1 MTKKLFKT
9 IFILV
14 VIFMLGI
21 VNTHAETLVF
31 DPGQDSNWH
40 YHGVFYGRGLQ
51 LQTEE
56 AGENKGKLYATSEY
70 YYYPGKWGQEH
81 FPIFES
87 SDGGETWQHIS
98 DIYDTEF
105 TKKKWMKGEDGTYYE
120 VAEGTEGATT
130 YYNQWWGMVFEPQL
144 FELPEDLGDLKKGT
158 VICGGV
164 TKANDHCAIV
174 VYYSTDGLR
183 TWEYLSTIAL
193 GGKEQTGIGSAIWEP
208 FFVYENKAL
217 YCFFSDERGMING
230 GGQKLVFSKTND
242 GVNWGKPVDVCN
254 YQSENNRFR
263 PGMPVVTK
271 LPDGRYFMIYEG
283 VNMHGGYLPTYYKIT
298 DDIEKWKPTEREDGV
313 LPLPLDGGSPYCIT
327 LTDGTLVVGA
337 HGTNKVAVN
346 TDSLATDNWILVD
359 TNIGNAYTRCLVPL
373 MDNKFMAVS
382 AGAYSAPDPHKL
394 TMSIEEINIPNE
406 ISLENATVTGTTP
419 WGEVEPNYDNSAKNV
434 IDGKA
439 DTFFD
444 GLTDGYFVIDLGRE
458 YIISGVGYR
467 PRTNFGFRV
476 SGGMF
481 YGSKDNE
488 NWTLLY
494 TIPKTGGNDMLN
506 FADTPEGSYRYIKYT
521 SDGVNA
527 CNMAEV
533 KLYSEDLVMVN
544 IDGIRLNY
552 SEEPVMKD
560 GKLMLPVRVIAE
572 AIGADVGWLD
582 SEKSAVIIVND
593 KLLRLPVGSSTY
605 YLDGNVKEAYTE
617 ISLINRTTY
626 ISTDVIEAALG
637 ASVITKGNRVYIK
650 SGEQ

>member
-1 MTKKLFKT
+1 MKQGLFKA
-9 IFILV
+9 ILILAVIV
-14 VIFMLGI
+14 VSMM
-21 VNTHAETLVF
+21 VNVNAETLVF
-31 DPGQDSNWH
+31 DPGQDDNWH

-51 LQTEE
+51 LQTDE

-87 SDGGETWQHIS
+87 ADGGKTWDHIS

-105 TKKKWMKGEDGTYYE
+105 TKRKYKLAEDGTYYE
-120 VAEGTEGATT
+120 VTEGEEGATT

-144 FELPEDLGDLKKGT
+144 FELSEDLGSLKKGT

-183 TWEYLSTIAL
+183 TWNYLSTVAL

-208 FFVYENKAL
+208 FFVCENNAL
-217 YCFFSDERGMING
+217 YCFFSDERGMADG
-230 GGQKLVFSKTND
+230 GGQRLVFSKTTD
-242 GVNWGKPVDVCN
+242 GINWGKPVDVCN
-254 YQSENNRFR
+254 YNRENKSFR

-283 VNMHGGYLPTYYKIT
+283 VNMHSGYLPTYYKIT

-313 LPLPLDGGSPYCIT
+313 MPLPLDGGSPYCIT
-327 LTDGTLVVGA
+327 LNDGTLVVGA
-337 HGTNKVAVN
+337 HGTSKVAIN
-346 TDSLATDNWILVD
+346 TDSLKTESWTLID

-373 MDNKFMAVS
+373 LDGKMMVVS
-382 AGAYSAPDPHKL
+382 AGAYSAPDPHQL
-394 TMSIEEINIPNE
+394 TASIEEIDIPGE
-406 ISLENATVTGTTP
+406 IDLGEVTVTGTTP
-419 WGEVEPNYDNSAKNV
+419 WGVSEPNYDNSAKNV
-434 IDGKA
+434 IDKNP

-444 GLTDGYFVIDLGRE
+444 GLPDGHFVIDLGKE
-458 YIISGVGYR
+458 YNVSGIGYR

-481 YGSKDNE
+481 YGSRDNE

-494 TIPKTGGNDMLN
+494 TISKTGGNDMLN
-506 FADTPEGSYRYIKYT
+506 YIDTPEGIYRYIKYT

-533 KLYSEDLVMVN
+533 KVYSKDFVKVN
-544 IDGIRLNY
+544 VDGIVLSY
-552 SEEPVMKD
+552 SEEPIAQD
-560 GKLMLPVRVIAE
+560 GRLMLPLRIVAE
-572 AIGADVGWLD
+572 AVGADVGWLE
-582 SEKSAVIIVND
+582 SEKSAVVIIKD
-593 KLLRLPVGSSTY
+593 KLLKLPVDSSVY
-605 YLDGNVKEAYTE
+605 SLDGDEKTAYTK
-617 ISLINRTTY
+617 ISLINGTTY
-626 ISTDVIEAALG
+626 VSTDIIADALNATVI
-637 ASVITKGNRVYIK
+637 IKGNRVYVK
-650 SGEQ
+650 SEGQ